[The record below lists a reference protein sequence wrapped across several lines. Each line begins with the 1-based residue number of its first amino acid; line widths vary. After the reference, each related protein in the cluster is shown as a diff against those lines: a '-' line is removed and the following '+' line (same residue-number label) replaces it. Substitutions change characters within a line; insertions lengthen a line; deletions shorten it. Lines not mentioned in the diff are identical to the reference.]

1 MRFPE
6 DATMNLTDRTARAER
21 LPAGKTDAI
30 VFDAKLPGF
39 GLRIRSGGKKT
50 WVAQYR
56 FGTAQRR
63 LNIGSIQEVNAAKA
77 RQSAADIFAKVRL
90 GQDPQAERRS
100 EQQKAGDVF
109 EELGQRYLKA
119 AKVRLRP
126 GSYREVERHIE
137 KYWAPF
143 NRRSIHAI
151 NRADVA
157 KRIGEIAE
165 SSGVVTANRARA
177 TLAAVFTWAMRQ
189 GELEANPVTATNKAG
204 EESPRDRVLPD
215 SELVEVWKAC
225 RADDFGTI
233 VRLLIMTGQRREE
246 VGGMADSEISVE
258 KRLWSLPRDRTK
270 NNLPHDVPLSATAIA
285 LLEAHPRRPKRDL
298 IFGDTES
305 RPFSGWSRAR
315 LALDVRISEARTDA
329 GNHTPL
335 APFTLHDLRRS
346 MATRLGDLGIQP
358 HVIEALLNHISGSK
372 SGVAGIYNRATY
384 AAEKRQA
391 VDIWAA
397 HIEGLLA
404 GKTLNVVQLR
414 G

>member
-1 MRFPE
+1 MK
-6 DATMNLTDRTARAER
+6 LTDRIAIAER
-21 LPAGKTDAI
+21 LPVGKADI
-30 VFDAKLPGF
+30 ILFDDKLPGF

-50 WVAQYR
+50 WIAQYR

-63 LNIGSIQEVNAAKA
+63 LNIGSIDEVNAAKA

-109 EELGQRYLKA
+109 EELGERYLKA
-119 AKVRLRP
+119 AKARLRE
-126 GSYREVERHIE
+126 GSYREVERHVV

-165 SSGVVTANRARA
+165 ASGIVTANRARA

-189 GELEANPVTATNKAG
+189 GELEANPVSATNKAG
-204 EESPRDRVLPD
+204 EEQPRDRVLPD
-215 SELVEVWKAC
+215 SEIVEVWKAC
-225 RADDFGTI
+225 KADDFGTI
-233 VRLLIMTGQRREE
+233 VRLLILTGQRREE
-246 VGGMADSEISVE
+246 VGGMADSEIKIES
-258 KRLWSLPRDRTK
+258 RLWSLPRDRTK
-270 NNLPHDVPLSATAIA
+270 NKLPHDVPLSDTAMT
-285 LLEAHPRRPKRDL
+285 LLADHPRRPKRDL

-315 LALDVRISEARTDA
+315 RALDDRIAEARKKA
-329 GNHTPL
+329 GIEIPLTPW
-335 APFTLHDLRRS
+335 TLHDLRRS

-397 HIEGLLA
+397 HLEGLLA
-404 GKTLNVVQLR
+404 DKPLNVVQMR

>member
-1 MRFPE
+1 MK
-6 DATMNLTDRTARAER
+6 LTDRTALSER
-21 LPAGKTDAI
+21 LPAGKADI
-30 VFDAKLPGF
+30 ILFDDKLPGF

-50 WVAQYR
+50 WIAQYR

-63 LNIGSIQEVNAAKA
+63 LNIGSIDEVNAAKA

-119 AKVRLRP
+119 AKARLRE

-157 KRIGEIAE
+157 KRIGEIADA
-165 SSGVVTANRARA
+165 SGVVTANRARA

-189 GELEANPVTATNKAG
+189 GELEANPVSATNKAG
-204 EESPRDRVLPD
+204 EEQPRDRVLPD
-215 SELVEVWKAC
+215 GEIVEVWKAC
-225 RADDFGTI
+225 KDDDFGTI
-233 VRLLIMTGQRREE
+233 VRLLILTGQRREE
-246 VGGMADSEISVE
+246 VGGMADSEIKVE
-258 KRLWSLPRDRTK
+258 SRLWSLPRDRTK
-270 NNLPHDVPLSATAIA
+270 NKLPHDVPLSDTALA
-285 LLEAHPRRPKRDL
+285 LLAAHPRRPKRDL

-315 LALDVRISEARTDA
+315 RALDARIAEARSEAGIET
-329 GNHTPL
+329 TL
-335 APFTLHDLRRS
+335 APWTLHDLRRS

-358 HVIEALLNHISGSK
+358 HVIEALLNHISGSRA
-372 SGVAGIYNRATY
+372 GVAGIYNRATY

-397 HIEGLLA
+397 HLESLLA
-404 GKTLNVVQLR
+404 DKPLNVVQLR